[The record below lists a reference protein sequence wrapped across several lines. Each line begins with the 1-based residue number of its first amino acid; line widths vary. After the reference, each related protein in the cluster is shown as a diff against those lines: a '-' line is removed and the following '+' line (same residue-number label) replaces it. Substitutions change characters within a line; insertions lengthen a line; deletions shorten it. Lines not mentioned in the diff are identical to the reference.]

1 MRLRAV
7 ESLHYLYEET
17 QLIPMLQLFTDRFK
31 NRLVSMVM
39 DKDDTVAVQA
49 VKVCKLL
56 LDSELLN
63 TVETE
68 YVCSL
73 VFVENR
79 AVAQAATEFL
89 LTKLFSQVSPVM
101 DPGICQPWPKRQN
114 PGQLTDLPMVLTY
127 AMPGNRGKCPGCP
140 PWDRPWVSVLIQFVL
155 LKQYS

>member
-17 QLIPMLQLFTDRFK
+17 PLIPMLQLFTDRFK

-56 LDSELLN
+56 LDCELLN

-89 LTKLFSQVSPVM
+89 LTKLFSQVS
-101 DPGICQPWPKRQN
+101 
-114 PGQLTDLPMVLTY
+114 VLDI
-127 AMPGNRGKCPGCP
+127 R
-140 PWDRPWVSVLIQFVL
+140 
-155 LKQYS
+155 

>member
-7 ESLHYLYEET
+7 ESLHYLYEDAT
-17 QLIPMLQLFTDRFK
+17 LIPMLQLFTDRFR

-79 AVAQAATEFL
+79 PVAQAATEFL
-89 LTKLFSQVSPVM
+89 LTKLFTQVT
-101 DPGICQPWPKRQN
+101 INK
-114 PGQLTDLPMVLTY
+114 
-127 AMPGNRGKCPGCP
+127 
-140 PWDRPWVSVLIQFVL
+140 
-155 LKQYS
+155 